1 MVCHGE
7 LARRKPHPRHLTGFY
22 LAVALGGA
30 IGGLFVA
37 VAAPHLFRDYYEFPG
52 LLAYCA
58 MVATLAAWKG
68 KQLKREWGTWSVR
81 IAMVLM
87 ASGVT
92 AYVIFEQAKQSRRFL
107 ETRRNFYGVLHVR
120 ERPDTDQQTG
130 MRYLLNGT
138 INHGSQISEARY
150 HHVTTSY
157 YGPNSGAGRAIRY
170 FEKKGPVRVGVIGL
184 GAGVLAGYCRAGDA
198 FRFYE
203 INPLDLEFADTQF
216 TFLRDC
222 PSPPEVLLGDA
233 RLTLEREP
241 SQRFDVLAVDAFSS
255 DSIPAHLL
263 TTEAFRLYF
272 RHLSPAG
279 ILAVHVSN
287 RYLDLEP
294 VVAANAAALG
304 RQAALVDDDGDDE
317 DYYTSSD
324 WVLVTAN
331 PATLRDDSFRSGGI
345 EFLKERRGLRRWT
358 DDYSNLYQILK

>member
-1 MVCHGE
+1 
-7 LARRKPHPRHLTGFY
+7 
-22 LAVALGGA
+22 
-30 IGGLFVA
+30 
-37 VAAPHLFRDYYEFPG
+37 
-52 LLAYCA
+52 
-58 MVATLAAWKG
+58 
-68 KQLKREWGTWSVR
+68 
-81 IAMVLM
+81 
-87 ASGVT
+87 
-92 AYVIFEQAKQSRRFL
+92 
-107 ETRRNFYGVLHVR
+107 
-120 ERPDTDQQTG
+120 
-130 MRYLLNGT
+130 
-138 INHGSQISEARY
+138 
-150 HHVTTSY
+150 VTTSY

-170 FEKKGPVRVGVIGL
+170 FEKEGPVRVGVIGL

-203 INPLDLEFADTQF
+203 INPLDLEFANTQF

-222 PSPPEVLLGDA
+222 PSLPEVLLGDA

-241 SQRFDVLAVDAFSS
+241 PQRFDVLAVDAFSS

-272 RHLSPAG
+272 RHLAPAG

-304 RQAALVDDDGDDE
+304 RQAALVDDPGDYE

-331 PATLRDDSFRSGGI
+331 PVTLRDDAFRSGGI
-345 EFLKERRGLRRWT
+345 ELLKERPGLRRWT